1 MIILGLTGSIGMG
14 KSTTAGFF
22 ADAGIP
28 VYSAD
33 DVVRGLYRQTDVI
46 KEIARV
52 FPGVVDHASVDHEK
66 LAKAVFGNP
75 AALHKLE
82 AIVHPRVHEAE
93 AQFLHKARQQGHKLA
108 VLDIPLL
115 YETGGQSRVDYV
127 AVVSAPP
134 SVQRSRVLGRPGMTE
149 ERLCAI
155 LARQM
160 TDEEKRQR
168 ADFIIDTHKSLD
180 LVREDVHTLIQ
191 KLMGRC

>member
-33 DVVRGLYRQTDVI
+33 EAVRRLYRQTDVI
-46 KEIARV
+46 NEIAQT
-52 FPGVVDHASVDHEK
+52 FAGVVDHASVDHEK
-66 LAKAVFGNP
+66 LAKAVFANP
-75 AALHKLE
+75 AALRKLE

-93 AQFLHKARQQGHKLA
+93 AQFLQKARQQGHKLA

-127 AVVSAPP
+127 AVVTAPTT
-134 SVQRSRVLGRPGMTE
+134 VQRKRVLARPGMTE

-160 TDEEKRQR
+160 PDEEKRQH

-180 LVREDVHTLIQ
+180 LVREDVRTLIH
-191 KLMGRC
+191 KLIGSR